1 MEADCM
7 NDHPAM
13 TGILGTVTSLSG
25 VLISML
31 PHLETGLRI
40 GGAFVG
46 LIAGCLTCVY
56 MWKKID
62 KL

>member
-1 MEADCM
+1 M
-7 NDHPAM
+7 NDHPTFAGLM
-13 TGILGTVTSLSG
+13 GTATSISG

-40 GGAFVG
+40 SGALVG
-46 LIAGCLTCVY
+46 LIAGVLTCVY
-56 MWKKID
+56 MWKKIG

>member
-1 MEADCM
+1 MGAEGM
-7 NDHPAM
+7 SDHPTMA
-13 TGILGTVTSLSG
+13 GILGTVTSLSG
-25 VLISML
+25 VLVSML

-46 LIAGCLTCVY
+46 LIAGLLTCVY